1 MRAAAKILIVDHE
14 ANARNALSE
23 LLREEGYDVDSV
35 RDCVDAQA
43 RMAQFRPDLVL
54 TNFELPGCEERG
66 RGAANAG
73 EDSRPPAVLRMVLQA
88 PSPNAGHRFVQK
100 PIRLRELL
108 VMVEQILAD
117 RFRPR

>member
-35 RDCVDAQA
+35 RDSVDAQA

-54 TNFELPGCEERG
+54 TNFELPGCGERSRDAAKAAEEPP
-66 RGAANAG
+66 
-73 EDSRPPAVLRMVLQA
+73 PPAVVRMVVQP
-88 PSPNAGHRFVQK
+88 PSPSAGHRFVQK

-108 VMVEQILAD
+108 TMVEQILAD